1 MLKYIYAICISLQ
14 SISTVIYIVCFKYNI
29 KMKLLQQKGYFLSLI
44 RSLRLLQPD
53 LWEWIYM

>member
-44 RSLRLLQPD
+44 RSLRLLQP
-53 LWEWIYM
+53 EWIYM